1 YIQDI
6 EGLLAA
12 IASYCENHLNQAV
25 TA

>member
-1 YIQDI
+1 DI